1 MVTLPWGPEGPGDVS
16 LKRED
21 SLQGPEGSTASVQ
34 KHKEHGSREGLPHGG
49 GRQSPDWWEVELKG
63 SRPAGRERRRA
74 VAGRAVREGRAG
86 ALDVARGRGWE
97 SPQTGLGESSQ

>member
-34 KHKEHGSREGLPHGG
+34 KHKEHGSGEGLPHG
-49 GRQSPDWWEVELKG
+49 
-63 SRPAGRERRRA
+63 
-74 VAGRAVREGRAG
+74 VAGRVLTGGRWNLRAAG
-86 ALDVARGRGWE
+86 QQEERGGGLWLAGLCGRGG
-97 SPQTGLGESSQ
+97 PVH